1 MITIRALPLLCVL
14 IAGALGCGEDAGP
27 VVAEPDIPLTATTD
41 EVFTLGDS
49 QPEEEWQAFTE
60 ISEVHFDG
68 AGNLVLV
75 DRRQGRIVVADPDGQ
90 LRHHVS
96 RRGDGPGELR
106 IVGSVAVL
114 RDNRLAVNDVGHNAL
129 LIFDENGNFLEQTAI
144 GAPPRTSR
152 SDGGT
157 TGTVVTSSVQPV
169 ATLLG
174 SLPDDR
180 LLLRRLQIR
189 TFDIHALGLGTE
201 ELYRAYEPPAGSP
214 EQEGGSVSIR
224 LGDLEVP
231 LPSGILPRELVFGPP
246 LLGAALSD
254 GRVAIVDSVGYRVK
268 ILQTDG
274 SLDAALERLIEPL
287 PVTPEMQAAA
297 RERQRGGEGTR
308 AIVMGPGVSSSEGEG
323 IASSLM
329 EAMAPEMEFASE
341 VPVIKEVA
349 VDAEDR
355 VWVTRSG
362 MDGVSTGP
370 TDVHTA
376 SGNYLGTLRADE
388 FRIPDAFGPDGLMAF
403 IQTNELG
410 IPFVRVLRLVNLV
423 PSS

>member
-1 MITIRALPLLCVL
+1 MTIRALPLPCVL
-14 IAGALGCGEDAGP
+14 IAGALGCGENSGP
-27 VVAEPDIPLTATTD
+27 VAAEPDISLTATTE
-41 EVFTLGDS
+41 EVFTLGDV

-60 ISEVHFDG
+60 VSEVHFDG
-68 AGNLVLV
+68 AGNLILV
-75 DRRQGRIVVADPDGQ
+75 DRRQGRIVVAGPDGQ

-114 RDNRLAVNDVGHNAL
+114 RDNRLAVNDIGHDAL

-144 GAPPRTSR
+144 GEPPRTSR
-152 SDGGT
+152 SDGAT
-157 TGTVVTSSVQPV
+157 TGTVVTSSVRSV

-180 LLLRRLQIR
+180 LLLRRLQLR

-254 GRVAIVDSVGYRVK
+254 GRVAIVDSVGYRFK
-268 ILQTDG
+268 ILQPDG
-274 SLDAALERLIEPL
+274 SLDAALERSIEPL
-287 PVTPEMQAAA
+287 PVTPEMQEAAW
-297 RERQRGGEGTR
+297 ERQRGGAGTR

-341 VPVIKEVA
+341 VPVIKGMA

-362 MDGVSTGP
+362 MDGVSRGP

-376 SGNYLGTLRADE
+376 PGNYLGTLRADE
-388 FRIPDAFGPDGLMAF
+388 FRIPDAFGPGGLMAY
-403 IQTNELG
+403 IETNELG
-410 IPFVRVLRLVNLV
+410 IPFVRVLRIVNLV